1 LSRGGWPRRQIAPPS
16 DWSDWIHI
24 CGFFFLDNPNPDWK
38 ADPALLE
45 FLADRSKKIVYI
57 GFGSIV
63 VDDPGTTGHVAFAS
77 PEEDASQLTCLGA
90 SSPRRAE
97 PAQRP

>member
-1 LSRGGWPRRQIAPPS
+1 MHRWTSPTTVLIDLALLPRAPQIPPPP

-38 ADPALLE
+38 PDEKLSE

-63 VDDPGTTGHVAFAS
+63 VDDPGMAPH
-77 PEEDASQLTCLGA
+77 
-90 SSPRRAE
+90 
-97 PAQRP
+97 